1 MFSLAA
7 LAAVAAMALVGA
19 TSASAATP
27 TQLCT
32 THTSLASC
40 AAASTAV
47 HQVLATGEVGKLLSS
62 LVNVLCL
69 NVLAESAPL
78 ALGNPQNVHTTAS
91 SYTGCGT
98 SSTHNNCL
106 VTVEEQ
112 PLGTLLKTGLDEGS
126 LTLSSGRVRL
136 QCSNLGIDCKYDNQT
151 TLFEVGA
158 THLTAFETPTIEL
171 GGKFFCPDEGKLDGL
186 LETLAATPAFVLE

>member
-32 THTSLASC
+32 THTSLATC
-40 AAASTAV
+40 ATASTAV

-62 LVNVLCL
+62 LATILCL
-69 NVLAESAPL
+69 TVLAEATPL
-78 ALGNPQNVHTTAS
+78 GLGQPQNVHTTAS

-98 SSTHNNCL
+98 SSAHTNCT

-126 LTLSSGRVRL
+126 LTLTSGRERL
-136 QCSNLGIDCKYDNQT
+136 VCSNLGIDCKYNNQT

-158 THLTAFETPTIEL
+158 QHLTAFETPTVEL
-171 GGKFFCPDEGKLDGL
+171 GGKFFCFGEGKLDGL
-186 LETLAATPAFVLE
+186 LETLVATPAYILE